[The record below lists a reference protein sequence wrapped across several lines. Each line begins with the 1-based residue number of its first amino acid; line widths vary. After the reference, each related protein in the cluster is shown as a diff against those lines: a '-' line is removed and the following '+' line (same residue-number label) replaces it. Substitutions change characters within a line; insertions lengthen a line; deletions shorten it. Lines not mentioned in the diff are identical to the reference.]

1 MTRFSLESGRMLA
14 LFSLCACTSGQ
25 VQGGS
30 GPRAA
35 MSEVAPPMAAGGAP
49 AEVQPTQPVAADGGV
64 REPLLMRQPQGQGG
78 TLGQP
83 PQTLP
88 ERVYGVTLTD
98 VSPIE
103 GITDAL
109 ASLSQKPTTRIV
121 FNLRRQAITYWPAAR
136 DIHAVSYVM
145 GSIVDSVSI
154 SSISV
159 DAYAVRTTDYLNELD
174 ELVDIWEV
182 GNEVNG
188 EWVGPSDKVQ
198 AKITG
203 AYWQVKERQKP
214 TALTLYY
221 NQGCVQKPEH
231 EIFTWA
237 ESNIPMEMRQGLD
250 YVWVTY
256 YEQRCHRAE
265 PDWNQ
270 VFTRLHAL
278 FPHAKLGIGGCG
290 TSDPAQKA
298 ELVQHFYGLDVDVPS
313 FVGGYFW
320 WYFREDMQPSSAPLW
335 TVLNDSWLRMPL

>member
-14 LFSLCACTSGQ
+14 LFSLYACTSGQ
-25 VQGGS
+25 VLDAT
-30 GPRAA
+30 GPRPA
-35 MSEVAPPMAAGGAP
+35 MSEVPPPMAAGAP
-49 AEVQPTQPVAADGGV
+49 AAVEPQPPDAADGGV
-64 REPLLMRQPQGQGG
+64 REPLLMRRPQGQGG

-83 PQTLP
+83 PQALP
-88 ERVYGVTLTD
+88 ERVFGVTLTD

-103 GITDAL
+103 ALTDAL
-109 ASLSQKPTTRIV
+109 ASLSQKPTARIV
-121 FNLRRQAITYWPAAR
+121 FDVRRQAITYLPAAR

-145 GSIVDSVSI
+145 GALVDSVSI
-154 SSISV
+154 STTSV
-159 DAYAVRTTDYLNELD
+159 DAYAARTTDYLNELS
-174 ELVDIWEV
+174 EYVDIWEI

-198 AKITG
+198 AKISG
-203 AYWQVKERQKP
+203 AYAQVKERDKR

-237 ESNIPMEMRQGLD
+237 QNYIPLEMRQGLD
-250 YVWVTY
+250 YVWVSY
-256 YEQRCHRAE
+256 YEQRCHRPE
-265 PDWNQ
+265 PDWDQ
-270 VFTRLHAL
+270 VFTRLHEL

-298 ELVQHFYGLDVDVPS
+298 ELIQHFYGLDVAVPS

-320 WYFREDMQPSSAPLW
+320 WYFREDMQPTSAPLW
-335 TVLNDSWLRMPL
+335 AVLNDSWLRVSL

>member
-1 MTRFSLESGRMLA
+1 MTRSSLESGRILA

-25 VQGGS
+25 VQGGTE
-30 GPRAA
+30 PRAA
-35 MSEVAPPMAAGGAP
+35 MSEVVPPMAAGGAP
-49 AEVQPTQPVAADGGV
+49 AEPAPMQPAAAGDGAQ
-64 REPLLMRQPQGQGG
+64 EPLLMRKPQGQGG

-88 ERVYGVTLTD
+88 ERVFGVTLTD

-103 GITDAL
+103 SITEAL
-109 ASLSQKPTTRIV
+109 GSLSQKPTTRIV
-121 FNLRRQAITYWPAAR
+121 FDIRRQAITYLPAAR

-145 GSIVDSVSI
+145 GGLVDSVSI
-154 SSISV
+154 AATSL
-159 DAYAVRTTDYLNELD
+159 DGYAARTSDYLD
-174 ELVDIWEV
+174 ELTDFVDIWEI

-203 AYWQVKERQKP
+203 AYWQVKERDKL

-231 EIFTWA
+231 ELFTWA
-237 ESNIPMEMRQGLD
+237 ESNIPIEMRQGLD
-250 YVWVTY
+250 YVWVSY
-256 YEQRCHRAE
+256 YEQRCHRME

-270 VFTRLHAL
+270 VFTRLHQL

-290 TSDPAQKA
+290 TSEAAQKA
-298 ELVQHFYGLDVDVPS
+298 ALVQHFYGLDVEVPS

-335 TVLNDSWLRMPL
+335 TVLNDSWLRTAR